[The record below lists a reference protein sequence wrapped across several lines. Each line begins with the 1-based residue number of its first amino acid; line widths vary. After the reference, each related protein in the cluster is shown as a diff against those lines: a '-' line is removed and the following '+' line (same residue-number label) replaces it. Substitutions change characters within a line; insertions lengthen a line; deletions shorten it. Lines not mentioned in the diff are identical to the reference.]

1 MLLIHGIGHR
11 RQMWDPVVARLNG
24 DFDTVSVDLPG
35 FGNSPPLP
43 KGDTPTPHRLADHLE
58 KILDELGWPT
68 AHLVGNSLGAWV
80 SLELAR
86 RGRASS
92 VCALMPAGL
101 WRSTGGVGHQRRKA
115 LFAMWT
121 NGTRLPMAGL
131 LIRNAALRTPVLFG
145 LFGRP
150 WRIPAADAVGDAE
163 NLRTCDFART
173 MSALDGTRFE
183 GGAETAV
190 PVTVLFGGR
199 DPLIRVRETDLGLL
213 PDSTRVLFER
223 HLGHVPTWDDP
234 DLVSRI
240 VRESTL

>member
-1 MLLIHGIGHR
+1 M
-11 RQMWDPVVARLNG
+11 NG

-43 KGDTPTPHRLADHLE
+43 EGDTPTPHRLADYLE
-58 KILDELGWPT
+58 TVLDELGWST

-121 NGTRLPMAGL
+121 NGTRLPMAGS
-131 LIRNAALRTPVLFG
+131 LIRNAAVRSSGCSGCSAVRGAFPQPTPSVM
-145 LFGRP
+145 R
-150 WRIPAADAVGDAE
+150 RICAPVISLGPC
-163 NLRTCDFART
+163 LL
-173 MSALDGTRFE
+173 S
-183 GGAETAV
+183 TA
-190 PVTVLFGGR
+190 
-199 DPLIRVRETDLGLL
+199 
-213 PDSTRVLFER
+213 PDSRAAHRYRSL
-223 HLGHVPTWDDP
+223 
-234 DLVSRI
+234 SRCCSVVGI
-240 VRESTL
+240 H